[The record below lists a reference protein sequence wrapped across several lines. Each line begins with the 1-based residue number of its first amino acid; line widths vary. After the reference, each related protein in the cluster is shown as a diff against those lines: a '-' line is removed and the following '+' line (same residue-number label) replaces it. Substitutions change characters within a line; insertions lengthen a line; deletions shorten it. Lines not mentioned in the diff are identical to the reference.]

1 MYVPC
6 RIRRAH
12 LWSKG
17 WQIRHV
23 LRKAGIEGEI
33 SLEDN
38 DNENP
43 KDINDDKTEI
53 NDKDSN
59 IKVFDKSFFNKGG
72 RDIEGNQTAENED
85 KIADF
90 ESLTV
95 DDGKEGD
102 KDVDGNNN
110 VDKELSKWIRVISP
124 SAHDEKTQ
132 VFQTMEDDEEPELG
146 LLVVPVEVPAG
157 EEGEG
162 EPEGGDEVHQ
172 PLPHHALAKL
182 GRA

>member
-1 MYVPC
+1 M
-6 RIRRAH
+6 
-12 LWSKG
+12 
-17 WQIRHV
+17 
-23 LRKAGIEGEI
+23 RKARIEGEI

-38 DNENP
+38 GNENP
-43 KDINDDKTEI
+43 KDIDDDKTEI

-59 IKVFDKSFFNKGG
+59 IKVIDESFYNKDG
-72 RDIEGNQTAENED
+72 RDIEGNQTDENKD
-85 KIADF
+85 KTMDF

-162 EPEGGDEVHQ
+162 EPEGGDEVQ
-172 PLPHHALAKL
+172 PPLFHCACAEL
-182 GRA
+182 G

>member
-43 KDINDDKTEI
+43 KDIDNDKTEI
-53 NDKDSN
+53 NDKDFN
-59 IKVFDKSFFNKGG
+59 IKVFDESFCMFSLGADSIDLTSFIYHPLDSVEEWN
-72 RDIEGNQTAENED
+72 AETGAWTSRNER
-85 KIADF
+85 
-90 ESLTV
+90 L
-95 DDGKEGD
+95 
-102 KDVDGNNN
+102 
-110 VDKELSKWIRVISP
+110 
-124 SAHDEKTQ
+124 Q
-132 VFQTMEDDEEPELG
+132 V
-146 LLVVPVEVPAG
+146 
-157 EEGEG
+157 
-162 EPEGGDEVHQ
+162 
-172 PLPHHALAKL
+172 
-182 GRA
+182 